1 MSNELGATAVA
12 QIGMVVNDIE
22 KTGQFFADFFGV
34 EKPPV
39 MGSGPDEI
47 VQAEVNGERSTASCK
62 MMFFETGNVQ
72 LELIEPDEQPS
83 VWRDILNEKGPGL
96 HHIAF
101 QVKDAKGQMKTL
113 ASKGHKTL
121 QSGNYGDG
129 SGMYAYIDR
138 RDDLNLIIE
147 LLESFE

>member
-1 MSNELGATAVA
+1 MSNKLGATTVA

-22 KTGQFFADFFGV
+22 KTGQAFADFFGI
-34 EKPPV
+34 ERPPV
-39 MGSGPDEI
+39 MGSGPDE
-47 VQAEVNGERSTASCK
+47 VVKAEVAGKSSTASCK
-62 MMFFETGNVQ
+62 MMFFDAGNIQ

-101 QVKDAKGQMKTL
+101 QIKDAKGQMKTL
-113 ASKGHKTL
+113 AAEGFQTL

-138 RDDLNLIIE
+138 REDLNLIIE
-147 LLESFE
+147 LLESF